1 MPNHDELTNE
11 WLRFYALKRGFHPNA
26 RGTATTTSN
35 LAMLEFSTLDYIK
48 EISPRPILFMETMHI
63 LVLIL
68 RELITLLTN
77 QNKD

>member
-1 MPNHDELTNE
+1 MR

-35 LAMLEFSTLDYIK
+35 LAMLEFSALDYIK
-48 EISPRPILFMETMHI
+48 RNFTHDQSYLFMETM
-63 LVLIL
+63 LTPVLIP

-77 QNKD
+77 QSKD